1 VAELGLVRQVAREVI
16 WNYFAPV
23 VKRVIPESI
32 FTEPRGRVDS
42 RSWDAAID
50 VVQQSLLRIA
60 AGKDVTDD
68 QDRTLTAVFME
79 CEELRAKKY
88 LEVVRTND
96 DLAKKYA
103 AAPRTIT
110 NWRKEGCPFED
121 GQWAVLDWLAER
133 RYAPAGAKMK
143 FAKQLSKRQ
152 DKALSSAMM
161 AELNFHVLKARQLK
175 AAYQDKG
182 LRPPDWLRGF
192 RAKH

>member
-1 VAELGLVRQVAREVI
+1 MAELGLVRQVAREVI

-143 FAKQLSKRQ
+143 RS
-152 DKALSSAMM
+152 
-161 AELNFHVLKARQLK
+161 
-175 AAYQDKG
+175 
-182 LRPPDWLRGF
+182 
-192 RAKH
+192 